1 MQCLYEHFFIWI
13 DIWIDILQTINDLYR
28 FVNYIFVSFNN
39 INMSI
44 TVSHLYGYWIDN
56 FNVVITNII
65 IFSFLT
71 NNNYVALEQTF
82 LQQVIII
89 NF

>member
-1 MQCLYEHFFIWI
+1 MSTFSHLDRHLENNEYF
-13 DIWIDILQTINDLYR
+13 YR
-28 FVNYIFVSFNN
+28 FVDYIFVSFNN
-39 INMSI
+39 INMSF
-44 TVSHLYGYWIDN
+44 TVSHMYGYWIDN

-82 LQQVIII
+82 LQRVIII
-89 NF
+89 HF